1 RALFVQDGQTDWRA
15 HGPIDRRRTI
25 ASDRRGCRPVRSL
38 ASSYVR
44 HASARRRR
52 RSARRPGAARTRVD
66 FHDADLH
73 AYQRRATQSCIH
85 QGAPASVALLSP
97 PRGTAPFLHPDGSMS
112 WMEVLPFV
120 GGLLA
125 AIAGGALVADAA
137 LVDETYSTE
146 RRKTP
151 RPQRNRV
158 GQGCLG
164 GSLVCTALVLLSGGA
179 SPFAVAATFI
189 GIALLVAGVV
199 LNWHYLVDL
208 INGPSSRVQLASTK
222 DNSRRSD
229 DFDGTPAPA
238 YGWPAHSDD

>member
-1 RALFVQDGQTDWRA
+1 
-15 HGPIDRRRTI
+15 
-25 ASDRRGCRPVRSL
+25 
-38 ASSYVR
+38 
-44 HASARRRR
+44 
-52 RSARRPGAARTRVD
+52 
-66 FHDADLH
+66 
-73 AYQRRATQSCIH
+73 
-85 QGAPASVALLSP
+85 
-97 PRGTAPFLHPDGSMS
+97 MS

-137 LVDETYSTE
+137 LVDETYGTE